1 MPTLYLPQ
9 LRRDQWAIAQHPAK
23 IKVLAM
29 GRRWGKTI
37 LGGSISLSVASAGGK
52 VAWVVPTYKN
62 GRPLWRWA
70 MQFVGPLK
78 KRRHVRTN
86 NSERII
92 EFSNGGF
99 LGLYSA
105 DNEDSIRGEWF
116 HVAIVDEAAMVS
128 ETAWQEAIQ
137 PTLADVNGDA
147 ILIGTPKGR
156 NWFFT
161 EYQRGLADGKQQV
174 AFHAPT
180 SGNPSPQIQRAFKL
194 VKDRLPERVYRQEWL
209 AEFLEGQGVVFR
221 NIRPNL
227 VAPLNSQPA
236 DHVGHRL
243 VMGVDWG
250 KSNDYTVLSVFC
262 ADCGREV
269 ALDRFNKIDYSFQ
282 RGRLTA
288 LVERWQVGHI
298 EAEANSIG
306 EPNIEELRRAG
317 LPVVAFQTTATSK
330 PPLIESLS
338 LAFEKEE
345 AAWLPDE
352 VAAQELEAYEVKL
365 NSVTGRPTYGAP
377 EGLHDDTVMARA
389 LAWRAAT
396 HAPGWATWAS
406 QQLKKVDDA
415 RNNE

>member
-9 LRRDQWAIAQHPAK
+9 LRRDQWLIAQHPAK
-23 IKVLAM
+23 IKTLAM

-37 LGGSISLSVASAGGK
+37 LGGSVSLSVASAGGK

-78 KRRHVRTN
+78 KNRLVRTN
-86 NSERII
+86 ISERLI
-92 EFSNGGF
+92 EFNNGGF
-99 LGLYSA
+99 LGIYSA
-105 DNEDSIRGEWF
+105 DNEDSIRGDWF
-116 HVAIVDEAAMVS
+116 HLVIVDEAAMVS
-128 ETAWQEAIQ
+128 ETAWQEVIQ
-137 PTLADVNGDA
+137 PTLADVDGDA

-161 EYQRGLADGKQQV
+161 EYQRGLADGTRQA
-174 AFHAPT
+174 AFQAPT
-180 SGNPSPQIQRAFKL
+180 GGNPSPQIQRAFQLAKE
-194 VKDRLPERVYRQEWL
+194 RLPERVYRQEWL

-227 VAPLNSQPA
+227 TAPLDARPA
-236 DHVGHRL
+236 DHIGHRL

-262 ADCGREV
+262 ADCRQEV
-269 ALDRFNKIDYSFQ
+269 TLDRFNKIEYSFQ

-288 LVERWQVGHI
+288 LADRWKISHI

-306 EPNIEELRRAG
+306 EPNIEELRRSG
-317 LPVVAFQTTATSK
+317 LPVVGFQTTATSK
-330 PPLIESLS
+330 PPLIESLA
-338 LAFEKEE
+338 LAFEKQE

-352 VAAQELEAYEVKL
+352 VAAQELEAYEMKL
-365 NSVTGRPTYGAP
+365 NSTTGRPTYGAL
-377 EGLHDDTVMARA
+377 EGLHDDTVIARA
-389 LAWRAAT
+389 LAWRAAI
-396 HAPGWATWAS
+396 HAPGWTVWAR
-406 QQLKKVDDA
+406 QQLKQVEDDVE
-415 RNNE
+415 RR